1 MHKLRYLRVSHRILE
16 RIFYESAQSNGVEQ
30 YSEQSRKPLSQQW
43 ILKKAKRLIY
53 HRCIVSDLPSNLLKC
68 FLLVTFPYMT
78 DIYTQRTTKLFT
90 PIIKSFIALKVLIQ
104 NERTRWLQRELYIVR
119 LYRVLSELD
128 TLSLFL
134 CYELLVC
141 YTVLVTALLESISN
155 AVMVTALLESISH
168 LCYLLYLLIVTCKHN
183 GLSKLNLLH

>member
-1 MHKLRYLRVSHRILE
+1 MNSVYRYRYKHRQYSAPSPVYNTGITESSLTSIANLATRKLGYLQVSYRILE
-16 RIFYESAQSNGVEQ
+16 RNFYESAQSNGVEQ

-90 PIIKSFIALKVLIQ
+90 PIIKSFIVLKVIIQ
-104 NERTRWLQRELYIVR
+104 NERTRWFV
-119 LYRVLSELD
+119 V
-128 TLSLFL
+128 
-134 CYELLVC
+134 
-141 YTVLVTALLESISN
+141 
-155 AVMVTALLESISH
+155 
-168 LCYLLYLLIVTCKHN
+168 
-183 GLSKLNLLH
+183 